1 MENLYKKIR
10 KIIDVIAKIVLK
22 HKTIFILAIMLAI
35 SIFFRLWQLDIIP
48 PGLYPDVAIN
58 GNDAL
63 NTIETGQWK
72 LFYQA
77 NNGREGLFMWLIAI
91 SFSIFGTSVWA
102 IKIVAATIG
111 ILTVFG
117 VYLLTKE
124 LCAYLVGTSFV
135 CLPDRHT
142 TDRHTTNYSSYIA
155 LLASFFLAISF
166 WHTMFSRIGFR
177 AIMVPFFLVFGF
189 YFLFRGFRKAE
200 ILPIF
205 ISSIFFGLG
214 FYTYIA
220 YRFVIIPLTVVL
232 VYWFLIYRKQGLQ
245 KKFLIF
251 NSLFIILVLVVALP
265 IGIYFLQ
272 NPADFFGRANAV
284 SIFSQPNPTLK
295 FLESF
300 VVNLGIFNFYGDG
313 NWRHNIPRSPQLL
326 WPVGIFFLIGFI
338 LLIKEIIIRKK
349 NINEFHIPSSR
360 FYVPIFLFAW
370 FFAMLLPSAL
380 TYEGIP
386 HNLRIIGMIPPI
398 FIFAG
403 IGAFWTYEKIKPLF
417 KTKNQKAL
425 LALCVSVFLFSV
437 LCAEWSKY
445 FMQWGENQNIK
456 DAFSENYVRIGEY
469 LNSLP
474 EETNKYVIV
483 NQEGTPIP
491 FPDGIPVS
499 SQTTMF
505 IERAEFGQL
514 RSEYLLPTDI
524 NKIEINNKKAVIIP
538 LHYEKNLFEELSEKF
553 PNGKIIQQN
562 GIYVYEISITK
573 IQ

>member
-1 MENLYKKIR
+1 MENFYKKIR

-58 GNDAL
+58 CNDAL
-63 NTIETGQWK
+63 NTLETGQWK

-142 TDRHTTNYSSYIA
+142 TDRHTTNYSSFIA
-155 LLASFFLAISF
+155 
-166 WHTMFSRIGFR
+166 
-177 AIMVPFFLVFGF
+177 
-189 YFLFRGFRKAE
+189 
-200 ILPIF
+200 
-205 ISSIFFGLG
+205 LG

-284 SIFSQPNPTLK
+284 SIFSQPNPALK

-403 IGAFWTYEKIKPLF
+403 IGAFWTYEKIKP
-417 KTKNQKAL
+417 
-425 LALCVSVFLFSV
+425 
-437 LCAEWSKY
+437 
-445 FMQWGENQNIK
+445 
-456 DAFSENYVRIGEY
+456 
-469 LNSLP
+469 
-474 EETNKYVIV
+474 
-483 NQEGTPIP
+483 
-491 FPDGIPVS
+491 
-499 SQTTMF
+499 
-505 IERAEFGQL
+505 
-514 RSEYLLPTDI
+514 
-524 NKIEINNKKAVIIP
+524 
-538 LHYEKNLFEELSEKF
+538 
-553 PNGKIIQQN
+553 
-562 GIYVYEISITK
+562 
-573 IQ
+573 